1 MPEFL
6 ERRPQSEG
14 GGLGGADGFFVE
26 IKAAAGRLLGRGDRG
41 GEVVDGREAFLQ
53 LEPDA
58 VKLGNNQSITPAEAK
73 ALDAIQTQGYQ
84 VKFQLLP
91 DVSIGY
97 WNDFKGKFNL

>member
-1 MPEFL
+1 MIVGP
-6 ERRPQSEG
+6 
-14 GGLGGADGFFVE
+14 AN
-26 IKAAAGRLLGRGDRG
+26 DR
-41 GEVVDGREAFLQ
+41 
-53 LEPDA
+53 PDA